1 MQNFWAS
8 DRELESVSH
17 YLEHIRK
24 TEQPFEVSFKGLK
37 HYDNGAVYVA
47 PQPDSRKHLAA
58 LMKRVLTGFPIQTD
72 VKSTEPHISIGRKL
86 TEEQVLLA
94 LKKLYTHF
102 SFRCDT
108 LLLRKFDKNKKQYQP
123 LVRFE
128 MGFSAG
134 LGNSQ
139 IGLFS

>member
-1 MQNFWAS
+1 
-8 DRELESVSH
+8 
-17 YLEHIRK
+17 
-24 TEQPFEVSFKGLK
+24 
-37 HYDNGAVYVA
+37 
-47 PQPDSRKHLAA
+47 
-58 LMKRVLTGFPIQTD
+58 MKRVLTGLPIQTD
-72 VKSTEPHISIGRKL
+72 VKSAEPHISIGRKL

-94 LKKLYTHF
+94 LKNLYIHF

-123 LVRFE
+123 LMRFE
-128 MGFSAG
+128 MGLSAD